1 MKNLKK
7 IYLDHAATTPT
18 HLEVLNRMLPY
29 FSEEYGNPSSLYS
42 SGRKSHAIIEKSR
55 QNIANILGVEKDEII
70 FTGSGTES
78 DNMAILGIARANREY
93 GNHILISSIEHKA
106 VIEPAKQLEKEGFNV
121 EYISV
126 DNFGMIDVEDVLSRI
141 TEKTILIS
149 VMYANNEIGTVE
161 PISKISKFLKEARSK
176 GEDTRYKKQEA
187 RMGGDS
193 LREPSPTTHYP
204 LPTTNFPI
212 LHSDACQAVGY
223 LPLDIKSLGVDAL
236 TLNGSKIYGPK
247 GIGILYKNKN
257 VKIEPIIFGGGQ
269 ERGLRSGTENLPVIV
284 GFDFALSRVEERRG
298 KEFARLTEI
307 RDYFIEG
314 LRKNIP
320 DLVLN
325 GHPTSRLPNNIH
337 ISIPGIEGE
346 SMLLMLDELGIQV
359 STGSACS
366 ASDLQV
372 SHVLVAI
379 KQDVSLMHGS
389 LRFSLGE
396 TTTTEDCDYV
406 ISSLFSIVQKLRTIS
421 PIKNHE

>member
-1 MKNLKK
+1 MKTNNK

-18 HLEVLNRMLPY
+18 HTEVLNAMLPY
-29 FSEEYGNPSSLYS
+29 FSDEYGNPSSLYS
-42 SGRKSHAIIEKSR
+42 SGRKSRAIIEKSR

-70 FTGSGTES
+70 FTASGTES
-78 DNMAILGIARANREY
+78 DNLAILGIARANREY
-93 GNHILISSIEHKA
+93 GNHILISAIEHKA
-106 VIEPAKQLEKEGFNV
+106 VLESAKQLEKEGFDV
-121 EYISV
+121 EYIPV
-126 DNFGMIDVEDVLSRI
+126 DKFGMIDVEDVLSRI
-141 TEKTILIS
+141 KDMTILIS
-149 VMYANNEIGTVE
+149 VMYANNEIGTIE
-161 PISKISKFLKEARSK
+161 PISKIGKFLKEVRS
-176 GEDTRYKKQEA
+176 KKQEA
-187 RMGGDS
+187 RRGEGS
-193 LREPSPTTHYP
+193 LREPSPTTHYQ
-204 LPTTNFPI
+204 LPTTIFPI
-212 LHSDACQAVGY
+212 FHSDACQATGY

-269 ERGLRSGTENLPVIV
+269 ERGLRSGTENLPAIV
-284 GFDFALSRVEERRG
+284 GFDFALSRVEKRRE
-298 KEFARLTEI
+298 KEFERLTEI
-307 RDYFIEG
+307 RNYFIEE
-314 LRKNIP
+314 LQKNIP

-337 ISIPGIEGE
+337 ISIPMVEGE
-346 SMLLMLDELGIQV
+346 SMLLMLDEFGIQA

-372 SHVLVAI
+372 SHVLTAI

-396 TTTTEDCDYV
+396 ETTKEDCDYT
-406 ISSLFSIVQKLRTIS
+406 ISSLFSIVKKLRTIS